1 MLRNR
6 DVKSNHRSSFHHIKV
21 NHININQAGDLIII
35 KTFDFT
41 YNMYSVCS
49 VYCKGKITTINAYQC
64 LLQRIQ
70 GREVIKGRMDERY
83 KKRKQRQKKGGGEGG
98 EEINLV
104 SYVHRGFVKWTF
116 MWTGTGRECN
126 NGSTARSL

>member
-1 MLRNR
+1 M
-6 DVKSNHRSSFHHIKV
+6 
-21 NHININQAGDLIII
+21 
-35 KTFDFT
+35 
-41 YNMYSVCS
+41 CS
-49 VYCKGKITTINAYQC
+49 VYCKGKITAINAYQC

-70 GREVIKGRMDERY
+70 GREVIKGRLDERY

-116 MWTGTGRECN
+116 MWTGTG
-126 NGSTARSL
+126 TASAIMAPQHAVCKGLSERKAQ